1 VAEIARK
8 FVQIVA
14 LEEGIHSASV
24 LRYRAVSC
32 TPSIRL
38 LRVEPDD
45 GPANPAN
52 VTQQVGTGRTA
63 IVTPV
68 AKYYEDS
75 GSIEQRGA
83 ALP

>member
-1 VAEIARK
+1 MLEFEQISARK
-8 FVQIVA
+8 QS
-14 LEEGIHSASV
+14 IHCASV
-24 LRYRAVSC
+24 LRYRAISG
-32 TPSIRL
+32 TPSRRFL
-38 LRVEPDD
+38 GVEPDD

-75 GSIEQRGA
+75 GPIEQRGT